1 MTSTRIAS
9 LLCSR
14 LCHDLV
20 GPIGALNNGVE
31 LLGDDDDPEL
41 RRQALDLLG
50 DSAAEALRR
59 LTFFRLAFGMAGGF
73 SDAIGLSE
81 LRKAAAGLF
90 TQGRTRLDWPEV
102 SPGAPP
108 GLPKLQARLLL
119 NLVLVA
125 ASCLPKGG
133 VLSVAVTGEAAATV
147 TASGPGAR
155 LEAETAEALTGK
167 LGDEQLDPR
176 SVVSHLLATLAAEG
190 GVRLETKTGEGLL
203 YFTLRWH

>member
-41 RRQALDLLG
+41 RAQALDLLG

-73 SDAIGLSE
+73 GDAIALIE

-90 TQGRTRLDWPEV
+90 TQGRTKLDWPEGGPG
-102 SPGAPP
+102 SPA

-133 VLSVAVTGEAAATV
+133 VLSVAIAGETAATV

-167 LGDEQLDPR
+167 LSDEQLDPR

>member
-14 LCHDLV
+14 LCHDMV

-73 SDAIGLSE
+73 GDAIGLAE

-90 TQGRTRLDWPEV
+90 TQGRTRLDWPEAA
-102 SPGAPP
+102 PGAPP

-133 VLSVAVTGEAAATV
+133 VLSVAVPGETAATV
-147 TASGPGAR
+147 TVSGPGVR

-167 LGDEQLDPR
+167 LNDEQLDPR